1 MIRARAGVLTTAE
14 LLQHTGSKLPEAE
27 QEMARLLGAYDGE
40 AAVSPSGELVY
51 AFPTVMATAHGT
63 EGVRAPN
70 PAWQRLEHPLELT
83 GNTAGANL
91 AVAGMNAFT
100 LTAAATAPWFIFPR
114 LGLGGPAAFVG
125 LVLVPIVFS
134 VLFFTGPLLRMLGVA
149 RENKHRSARNVRK
162 VLLGL
167 VYERALAGGPA
178 ITVPEAHDFVRS
190 RLKDSDPSLGAVES
204 ALHDIA
210 AELDAEVTTDDT
222 GTLRFEFPEVRRQFQ
237 ASEAVRSKLRLEKRS
252 LGEIVYDTSD
262 SPEEATR
269 RDQALFDRQLAG
281 ESADLRRYLPSVD
294 RVSFED
300 DYEVVAFDEE
310 LSRSRTLR

>member
-1 MIRARAGVLTTAE
+1 
-14 LLQHTGSKLPEAE
+14 
-27 QEMARLLGAYDGE
+27 
-40 AAVSPSGELVY
+40 
-51 AFPTVMATAHGT
+51 
-63 EGVRAPN
+63 
-70 PAWQRLEHPLELT
+70 
-83 GNTAGANL
+83 
-91 AVAGMNAFT
+91 
-100 LTAAATAPWFIFPR
+100 
-114 LGLGGPAAFVG
+114 
-125 LVLVPIVFS
+125 
-134 VLFFTGPLLRMLGVA
+134 
-149 RENKHRSARNVRK
+149 
-162 VLLGL
+162 
-167 VYERALAGGPA
+167 
-178 ITVPEAHDFVRS
+178 VRS